1 MKYLK
6 AFLEIK
12 KDKILVTSNFPFLKF
27 STRFSKGVFP
37 PFSGV
42 FSPLTSAETCEKS
55 SRGFGKKSYVST
67 DVRKPGNT
75 YALPTAM
82 I

>member
-1 MKYLK
+1 MIE
-6 AFLEIK
+6 FFHEIFESFSGKK

-27 STRFSKGVFP
+27 STMFSKGVFP

-55 SRGFGKKSYVST
+55 SRGFGKKS
-67 DVRKPGNT
+67 
-75 YALPTAM
+75 
-82 I
+82 